1 MNVDGSKARNMPES
15 GDQQEC
21 GFGGGLPDN
30 VKVNSINMS

>member
-1 MNVDGSKARNMPES
+1 MLFKYQARNMPES

-30 VKVNSINMS
+30 VKV